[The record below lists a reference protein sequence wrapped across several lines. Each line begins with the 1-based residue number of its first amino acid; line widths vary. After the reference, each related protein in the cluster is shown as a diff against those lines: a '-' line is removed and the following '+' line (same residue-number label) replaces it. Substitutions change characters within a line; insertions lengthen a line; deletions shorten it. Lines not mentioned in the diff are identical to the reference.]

1 MSRAWTSVLRQ
12 RHLPDPGLLLAVGG
26 LLLIGVVM
34 VFSASVV
41 RAAVDPGDPYNYLKR
56 QAVFAVLGLAAMYL
70 ISRVD
75 YRRWSGLAR
84 LGLIVCLVLLVVVL
98 IPGVGVVRNGARRWI
113 GLGPATFQPSEFM
126 KFGIVIYLAHYLS
139 QVRDLKHWR
148 SLIFPFGVMGLTF
161 ALIMAEP
168 DMGTSLSIAGTVFV
182 MLFAGG
188 MQLSHLGLLGTAGT
202 IAVTYYA
209 FSEEYRRKR
218 MFTFLNPEHDPL
230 GASYQVLQGLYAL
243 ASGHLF
249 GVGLGRSRQK
259 FWYLPEPH
267 TDYIFAIIGEELGFL
282 GVGLVLLLFLLF
294 AWRGYRI
301 AAAAPDRFAA
311 LLATGITTMITLQAV
326 MNIAVVT
333 SSMPA
338 TGIPLPFLSYGG
350 SSLVVTLAGVGIL
363 LGISRWAEP

>member
-1 MSRAWTSVLRQ
+1 MAIQIQRQ
-12 RHLPDPGLLLAVGG
+12 RRAPDPALILVVGG
-26 LLLIGVVM
+26 LLLIGIVM

-56 QAVFAVLGLAAMYL
+56 QAVFALLGIGAMYL
-70 ISRVD
+70 FSRID
-75 YRRWSGLAR
+75 YWHWSRWAR
-84 LGLIVCLVLLVVVL
+84 PALILCLLLLVAVL
-98 IPGVGVVRNGARRWI
+98 VPGIGVERNGARRWI
-113 GLGPATFQPSEFM
+113 GFGPLQFQPSEFM

-139 QVRDLKHWR
+139 QVRSLRHWR
-148 SLIFPFGVMGLTF
+148 ALILPFALLGATF
-161 ALIMAEP
+161 VLIMAEP

-188 MQLSHLGLLGTAGT
+188 MELLHMGILGTLGT
-202 IAVTYYA
+202 VAVTFYA
-209 FSEEYRRKR
+209 FSAEYRRKR
-218 MFTFLNPEHDPL
+218 LFTFVNPEHDPL
-230 GASYQVLQGLYAL
+230 GASYQILQGLYAL

-282 GVGLVLLLFLLF
+282 GAGLVLALFLLF

-301 AAAAPDRFAA
+301 AAGCPDRFSF
-311 LLATGITTMITLQAV
+311 LLATGVTTMITLQAL

-338 TGIPLPFLSYGG
+338 TGIPLPLISYGG

-363 LGISRWAEP
+363 LGISRYASR